1 MLKDIHRR
9 LDDVSELLKLSKE
22 EQELLKKPKRVSE
35 VKLKVGKKTYLAW
48 RSLFNNALGPGK
60 GGIRFHPEADRDEVV
75 MLSFLMMVKNALV
88 ELPYGGAKGA
98 VRFDSKKVT
107 EKQIEDIAR
116 AYAGS
121 FYKILGENKDVPA
134 PDMYTNG
141 QTMAWMLDEY
151 EKKIGSHEPAMIT
164 GKPLELGGCA
174 LRSDATARGGF
185 IIIKQLIKG
194 VIKSKKK
201 LSFAVQGF
209 GNAGS
214 YIAQMLHNEGHRVV
228 AVSDSAG
235 GIYKKEGF
243 DITRVLETKKKKGAV
258 SFFSPDQVITNEEL
272 LELDV
277 DVLVLAA
284 MEDQI
289 TIKNAD
295 KVSAEYVVELANN
308 PVSYDADK
316 ILFKKGTMVVP
327 DVLANSGGVIVS
339 YFEWAQNKTGNLFER
354 EYLEELLE
362 KRISSAW
369 FRVMDTYMQKE
380 KKIDLRSV
388 AFMLAIQR
396 VLTAERL
403 RGNINQ

>member
-9 LDDVSELLKLSKE
+9 LDDVSKLLNLSKE
-22 EQELLKKPKRVSE
+22 EQELLKKPKQVSE
-35 VKLKVGKKTYLAW
+35 AKLKVGKKTYLAW
-48 RSLFNNALGPGK
+48 RSLFNSALGPGK
-60 GGIRFHPEADRDEVV
+60 GGIRFHPDANRNEVV

-98 VRFDSKKVT
+98 VRFDPKKST
-107 EKQIEDIAR
+107 EREIEDVAR
-116 AYAGS
+116 AYAGR
-121 FYKILGENKDVPA
+121 FYKILGENKDIPA
-134 PDMYTNG
+134 PDMYTNS

-151 EKKIGSHEPAMIT
+151 EKKKGHHEPAMIT
-164 GKPLELGGCA
+164 GKPLELGGCT
-174 LRSDATARGGF
+174 LRGDATARGGL

-201 LSFAVQGF
+201 LNFAVQGF

-214 YIAQMLHNEGHRVV
+214 YIAQMLHSEGHRVV

-235 GIYKKEGF
+235 GVYKKEGL
-243 DITRVLETKKKKGAV
+243 DSVRVLETKKKKGAV
-258 SFFSPDQVITNEEL
+258 SFFSPGQKISNEEL

-295 KVSAEYVVELANN
+295 KVRAKYIVELANN

-316 ILFKKGTMVVP
+316 TLFNKGTMVVP
-327 DVLANSGGVIVS
+327 DVLANAGGVIAS

-354 EYLEELLE
+354 EYLEVLLE
-362 KRISSAW
+362 KRISRAW
-369 FRVMDTYMQKE
+369 YRVMDTYMQKG

-388 AFMLAIQR
+388 AFMLAIER

-403 RGNINQ
+403 RGNIN